1 MNENINKNNYSRR
14 FKYNNGPGM
23 GLTIMG
29 FAYIL
34 WWLTGPWAWE
44 SIAMDPRW
52 FHNWAYALI
61 IFNVGLAWYHKSPL
75 SRLLVLIQSTMLPIT
90 ASGSFNTI
98 ICTLI
103 CAIIFF
109 FWFTVVLLERRRKKI
124 FFQGKLTER
133 GKMWLNMHTIILA
146 WILIAHM
153 GLMFFVVRLPLELSL
168 YQISNQA
175 GFLANL
181 PPEGLEFA
189 TWTYDIGLFVFLIVV
204 LWEQYKLGYNVRDKP
219 WPIYSFY
226 VALLVMGISLIA
238 LLIQDLTIGFDWV
251 NSIYGP

>member
-1 MNENINKNNYSRR
+1 MEKNSNPSRLK
-14 FKYNNGPGM
+14 FLNGPGT
-23 GLTIMG
+23 GLTVMG

-34 WWLTGPWAWE
+34 WWFAGPWAWE

-52 FHNWAYALI
+52 AHNWAFAII

-75 SRLLVLIQSTMLPIT
+75 SRLLAMIQSFMLPIT
-90 ASGSFNTI
+90 ASGSFNTT

-103 CAIIFF
+103 TAIIFL
-109 FWFTVVLLERRRKKI
+109 FWFIIMLIEKRKNI
-124 FFQGKLTER
+124 NFLQEKLTER
-133 GKMWLNMHTIILA
+133 GKMWLNMHTLIIA

-153 GLMFFVVRLPLELSL
+153 GLVFFIVRFPLELPL

-175 GFLANL
+175 GFLSNL

-204 LWEQYKLGYNVRDKP
+204 LWEQYRIGYNVKNKP
-219 WPIYSFY
+219 WPRYSFY
-226 VALLVMGISLIA
+226 VALLVMGLSLIA
-238 LLIQDLTIGFDWV
+238 LLIQDLTTGLDWV
-251 NSIYGP
+251 SSIYG